1 MILFIIGIIVGIA
14 GTLYVVPTDRIYKQK
29 IRDLE
34 ELHAKETAHLRMQNW
49 QLSQRRK
56 VG

>member
-14 GTLYVVPTDRIYKQK
+14 GTLYVVPIDRIYRQK